1 MILSFRQKT
10 EAKSLPE
17 EAQRYLRRRFMLQRE
32 YIEGLRCFESDGYFR
47 DQPVKQLFVFSPILA
62 RRSHLAIRTSSDLE
76 QHPEVMAFEGRM
88 DDDGEVFFSDRRGPG

>member
-1 MILSFRQKT
+1 MILSFRQKS

-32 YIEGLRCFESDGYFR
+32 YINDLRCFESDGFFR
-47 DQPVKQLFVFSPILA
+47 EQPVKKLLVFSPVLA
-62 RRSHLAIRTSSDLE
+62 RKSHLAIRTGTDLE

-88 DDDGEVFFSDRRGPG
+88 DDDGEVYFYDRRSPK